1 MLEDCTG
8 GTVKAY
14 VASQAPNPAGL
25 LNIAIDVA
33 AGCEYLAHI
42 HIVIREICSE
52 TCFVKQ
58 TRQASKEQRVR

>member
-58 TRQASKEQRVR
+58 TRQASKEQ